1 MIACATI
8 QGLARTVSDRL
19 SVVVEYSDD
28 SGQRHKIVYEAA
40 ENGNWERTAY
50 ARRGCEWRPVGTE
63 TVSALRVDD
72 DRPQTRAFR
81 GPE

>member
-1 MIACATI
+1 MS
-8 QGLARTVSDRL
+8 GPPSLA
-19 SVVVEYSDD
+19 VEYSDD
-28 SGQRHKIVYEAA
+28 SGQRYKIVYEAA

-63 TVSALRVDD
+63 TVTDLRVDD
-72 DRPQTRAFR
+72 DRRAVTAFR

>member
-1 MIACATI
+1 MSTKDTTR
-8 QGLARTVSDRL
+8 QSSDAP
-19 SVVVEYSDD
+19 SD
-28 SGQRHKIVYEAA
+28 KIVYEAA

-63 TVSALRVDD
+63 TVSGLRVDD

>member
-1 MIACATI
+1 MTGTIAIEYTTATNN
-8 QGLARTVSDRL
+8 
-19 SVVVEYSDD
+19 
-28 SGQRHKIVYEAA
+28 RHRVVYETA

-63 TVSALRVDD
+63 TVSGLRVDD